1 MAEKIKY
8 QINVQMM
15 DNAVTK
21 DNPDDKIFTVI
32 SNGTADK
39 ERLIA
44 EMMKVN
50 PGLEE
55 ETL

>member
-21 DNPDDKIFTVI
+21 DNPNDKIFSVV
-32 SNGTADK
+32 SNGTVDK

-50 PGLEE
+50 PGLE
-55 ETL
+55 